1 MFTLVHRVRL
11 LDRLKKVL
19 FQTQTPNMTDG
30 VRGKPHSLSQTCL
43 EQSHTC
49 NSKPSP
55 RRLESNYNVLLTDVC
70 PPEIFKISKKL
81 QKHEKLHK
89 VEKNRVVSLSYFKI
103 TKAKKNL
110 VRDLSTN
117 IYLECL
123 QTH

>member
-1 MFTLVHRVRL
+1 MFTLVYRVRL

-30 VRGKPHSLSQTCL
+30 VRGKPSSLSQTCL

-103 TKAKKNL
+103 TKDKKTS
-110 VRDLSTN
+110 LSETFP
-117 IYLECL
+117 
-123 QTH
+123 QTYI